1 MADGSFLPGP
11 CSFPGLCS
19 RRLWGLSPPVADICG
34 KAFVVGCPQ
43 VFVPCASVEH
53 SWHFDFLDARELRIC
68 ARCRPLCRRTKR
80 FCFICLMFIEMLKRL
95 QPKQAF
101 AVPSVL
107 AVDSGTGV
115 PVSGLRGAWSGAC
128 LCHCPGT
135 PVPVASFVRVG
146 VSEMESVEQ
155 PQGS

>member
-1 MADGSFLPGP
+1 
-11 CSFPGLCS
+11 
-19 RRLWGLSPPVADICG
+19 
-34 KAFVVGCPQ
+34 
-43 VFVPCASVEH
+43 
-53 SWHFDFLDARELRIC
+53 
-68 ARCRPLCRRTKR
+68 
-80 FCFICLMFIEMLKRL
+80 MFIEMLKRL

-128 LCHCPGT
+128 LCHCSGT

-155 PQGS
+155 PQGF